1 MSVPVSSANR
11 TVDVVDASGAK
22 AGTAELPA
30 ELFDVT
36 ANIPLIHQVVVAQ
49 LAAARQGTHSTK
61 GRGQVRGGGA
71 KPYRQ
76 KGTGRARQGSVRAPQ
91 YVGGGVVHGPQPHG
105 YAQRTPK
112 KMIAAALRGALSDR
126 ARDGRVHV
134 ISELVSGDV
143 PSTKTAVAALRGITD
158 SDKVLVIIHRDED
171 LAWLSLR
178 NVITVHTIAVDQLNA
193 YDVLVNDEVVFTSAA
208 LNAYVAGPTAGK
220 SGKAIAWESEAAPA
234 TSLEVSEP
242 PAAPVPG
249 AEQMAP
255 VPGSMQ
261 TGEPENTRPD
271 ELSAP
276 ADAPD
281 EPANTRPEAVEG
293 SRESRAE
300 PVEATPGAAMSSGPT
315 ATSSGP
321 VPTSSE
327 PEAIGEDEK

>member
-1 MSVPVSSANR
+1 MSLPASSANR
-11 TVDVVDASGAK
+11 TVDVVNASGAK

-61 GRGQVRGGGA
+61 GRGEVRGGGK

-76 KGTGRARQGSVRAPQ
+76 KGTGRARQGSIRAPQ
-91 YVGGGVVHGPQPHG
+91 YVGGGIVHGPQPHG

-134 ISELVSGDV
+134 ISDLVSGDV
-143 PSTKTAVAALRGITD
+143 PSTKSAVAALRGITA
-158 SDKVLVIIHRDED
+158 SEKVLVVIHRDED

-193 YDVLVNDEVVFTSAA
+193 YDVLVNDEVIFTSSA
-208 LNAYVAGPTAGK
+208 LEAFVAGAIAGR
-220 SGKAIAWESEAAPA
+220 SGKAIARESEAVLVSSEASDAPA
-234 TSLEVSEP
+234 VPVTASEQD
-242 PAAPVPG
+242 
-249 AEQMAP
+249 E
-255 VPGSMQ
+255 
-261 TGEPENTRPD
+261 EPEYIEPD

-276 ADAPD
+276 ADTSAESVETTSDTGAIGGQAP
-281 EPANTRPEAVEG
+281 P
-293 SRESRAE
+293 S
-300 PVEATPGAAMSSGPT
+300 PVSSGPAA
-315 ATSSGP
+315 ATS
-321 VPTSSE
+321 E
-327 PEAIGEDEK
+327 PGAIEEEDDK